1 MLFINFRAAPLPATI
16 LLVLIIYSFSS
27 FSKYFQ
33 WHSSATP
40 IDEGLTVM
48 SYNTMMGAKMVNEK
62 HVMTAEIKNQFTH
75 LINIEPLPDII
86 CAQETNWV
94 VEKIFATGHFPYY
107 HKIDNRG
114 AVILSK
120 YPFLNTGIVD
130 FGAKLNSCLWVDI
143 EYKGKTI
150 RIYSAHL
157 ESNRLKKESYK
168 MLAEEDYVSEQ
179 TINGIEDMIFKYHKY
194 TGVRAD
200 QAEKIQASIQQSPF
214 PVILCGDFNDPP
226 MSYTYRTLSR
236 GLVDAFEESGRGIGT
251 TWQGIIPFLRIDY
264 IMYDPAFRSSGYA
277 RLNSQLSDH
286 YPIKAVIDLK

>member
-1 MLFINFRAAPLPATI
+1 
-16 LLVLIIYSFSS
+16 
-27 FSKYFQ
+27 
-33 WHSSATP
+33 
-40 IDEGLTVM
+40 
-48 SYNTMMGAKMVNEK
+48 MMGGKMVNEK
-62 HVMTAEIKNQFTH
+62 HVMTAEIKTQFTN
-75 LINIEPLPDII
+75 LINIEPAPDII

-120 YPFLNTGIVD
+120 YPFINTGIVD

-143 EYKGKTI
+143 EFKGKPI

-168 MLAEEDYVSEQ
+168 MLADEDYVSDQ
-179 TINGIEDMIFKYHKY
+179 TMNGIEDMIFKYHKY

-200 QAEKIQASIQQSPF
+200 QAEKINASIKQSPY

-226 MSYTYRTLSR
+226 MSYTYQKLSD
-236 GLVDAFEESGRGIGT
+236 GMIDAFKESGRGIGT
-251 TWQGIIPFLRIDY
+251 TWQGIVPFLRIDY
-264 IMYDPAFRSSGYA
+264 IMHDTSLRSSGYT